1 MSYET
6 TTPNIGL
13 PQWVYT
19 DKPQMADFN
28 TAFSKIDTTT
38 GGKLDANNYAHLS
51 TPLTTGTAEAFL
63 LTLDPPLTAYVPG
76 MLLVVNFHAEFFPGA
91 LIGGEFCTLDVNGLG
106 AKPIYF
112 TNSSFAGSV
121 SAGPHPVMYT
131 DYGNGR
137 WILLDQFLSVGGGQ
151 LKGSIYPS
159 GELVRIGTSSN
170 PFQDVYA
177 DTVHGRIGEFTSI
190 TPKPSG
196 SLTIGTVNNPVG
208 LLYFQTIRGVSGTF
222 SNNVSVD
229 GEDVWS
235 NAEITS
241 QPVTI
246 SGGSTSNSYTLTLY
260 KIGRLVIVNAAAWMD
275 FGTIAANTVIGT
287 LPSGWRPAA
296 DTYGAFVDPLHN
308 ATIKFL
314 ANGNVS
320 TNSDT
325 SVQYCGFLCGTAYM
339 TP

>member
-1 MSYET
+1 MISEFIDRQATDVDLFELEDMET
-6 TTPNIGL
+6 GQKKQYRI
-13 PQWVYT
+13 V
-19 DKPQMADFN
+19 
-28 TAFSKIDTTT
+28 SKATVTQPGTNLNKATFDPILEEID
-38 GGKLDANNYAHLS
+38 GKLSESGGTLKGNLVPYGTSINLGSSGARWQTVFANTINAS
-51 TPLTTGTAEAFL
+51 
-63 LTLDPPLTAYVPG
+63 
-76 MLLVVNFHAEFFPGA
+76 N
-91 LIGGEFCTLDVNGLG
+91 GG
-106 AKPIYF
+106 F
-112 TNSSFAGSV
+112 TNL
-121 SAGPHPVMYT
+121 M
-131 DYGNGR
+131 
-137 WILLDQFLSVGGGQ
+137 
-151 LKGSIYPS
+151 
-159 GELVRIGTSSN
+159 
-170 PFQDVYA
+170 
-177 DTVHGRIGEFTSI
+177 
-190 TPKPSG
+190 
-196 SLTIGTVNNPVG
+196 VNS
-208 LLYFQTIRGVSGTF
+208 QS
-222 SNNVSVD
+222 
-229 GEDVWS
+229 VWS

-241 QPVTI
+241 QTVTI

>member
-63 LTLDPPLTAYVPG
+63 LALDPPLTAYVPG

-177 DTVHGRIGEFTSI
+177 DTVHGSNGAFTN
-190 TPKPSG
+190 
-196 SLTIGTVNNPVG
+196 LM
-208 LLYFQTIRGVSGTF
+208 VS
-222 SNNVSVD
+222 SQS
-229 GEDVWS
+229 VWS
-235 NAEITS
+235 NAGITS
-241 QPVTI
+241 QTVTI